1 MTLMSSLFQ
10 RVIGISGIV
19 ELKRETSNYI
29 VQYKNRLFFIYTYSF
44 LSGVHCHV
52 VKNKNANNQ
61 INKVANTGNSNVL
74 YYKAKHLSR

>member
-1 MTLMSSLFQ
+1 MTSLFQ
-10 RVIGISGIV
+10 SVIGISRIV

-29 VQYKNRLFFIYTYSF
+29 VQYKNGLFFMYTYSF
-44 LSGVHCHV
+44 LSGVHCHA

-61 INKVANTGNSNVL
+61 INKVASIGNSNVL